1 MNQCLPSSQ
10 ELVKQFACLPLP
22 NEDPETLTQWENS
35 TNVLIYVFFE
45 LRELKISRTDLRSQL
60 KDELLLNLEMHRHVD
75 RSENTFIL
83 T

>member
-1 MNQCLPSSQ
+1 M
-10 ELVKQFACLPLP
+10 
-22 NEDPETLTQWENS
+22 
-35 TNVLIYVFFE
+35 LIYVFFE

-75 RSENTFIL
+75 RSENTFVL